1 MNLQDVTN
9 ILFARIRTSIV
20 VKDPILFKGSGKSE
34 RIIRYELLYGVGY
47 RSTMTTMKESKK
59 NADLVKIY
67 SSPQGVN
74 VVQSPVK
81 KEILSLLKE
90 KSRSGSDIVSATG
103 KSKSTISVHLQDLMD
118 AEIISWK
125 SHPQDRRKKIFYL
138 NSRYLGDIS
147 REREIESDIDLYLDR
162 HLLHSRDPFRFFR
175 FMFRTIRVALLDE
188 GINIDPILHQA
199 GLRVGE
205 AFYHELQAPTMDK
218 FAKNLAD
225 FWEENHLGRL
235 EIKSLEPPIIQA
247 YDCFECEDL
256 PPLGRP
262 ACSFDSGIL
271 EAVFSAYMGENVSVE
286 ETKCYAQSDQYCQF
300 HVNPG

>member
-1 MNLQDVTN
+1 M
-9 ILFARIRTSIV
+9 
-20 VKDPILFKGSGKSE
+20 KD
-34 RIIRYELLYGVGY
+34 
-47 RSTMTTMKESKK
+47 SKK
-59 NADLVKIY
+59 STDLVKIY
-67 SSPQGVN
+67 SSPQGVS

-90 KSRSGSDIVSATG
+90 RGMSGSEIVSATG
-103 KSKSTISVHLQDLMD
+103 KSKSTVSVHLQDLMD
-118 AEIISWK
+118 ANIISWK
-125 SHPQDRRKKIFYL
+125 PHPQDRRKKIFYV

-147 REREIESDIDLYLDR
+147 SEREIESDIDLYLDR
-162 HLLHSRDPFRFFR
+162 HVMQSSDPFRFFR

-188 GINIDPILHQA
+188 GINIDPILHRA
-199 GLRVGE
+199 GVKVGE
-205 AFYHELQAPTMDK
+205 AFYHELKAPTMDEL
-218 FAKNLAD
+218 AKNLTI

-235 EIKSLEPPIIQA
+235 EIKSLEPPIILA

-271 EAVFSAYMGENVSVE
+271 EAVFSSYLGEKVCVE

-300 HVNPG
+300 HVNPAK

>member
-1 MNLQDVTN
+1 M
-9 ILFARIRTSIV
+9 
-20 VKDPILFKGSGKSE
+20 
-34 RIIRYELLYGVGY
+34 Y
-47 RSTMTTMKESKK
+47 RSTLRIMKDVKK
-59 NADLVKIY
+59 STDLVKIY
-67 SSPQGVN
+67 SSTQGVS

-90 KSRSGSDIVSATG
+90 KGMSGSEIVSATG
-103 KSKSTISVHLQDLMD
+103 KSKSTVSVHLQDLID
-118 AEIISWK
+118 TQIISWK
-125 SHPQDRRKKIFYL
+125 PHPQDRRKKIFYV

-147 REREIESDIDLYLDR
+147 REREIESDINLYLD
-162 HLLHSRDPFRFFR
+162 LHVVQSHDPFRFFR

-188 GINIDPILHQA
+188 GINIDPILQRA
-199 GLRVGE
+199 GFKVGE
-205 AFYHELQAPTMDK
+205 AFYHQLKAPTRDK
-218 FAKNLAD
+218 LVENLSE

-271 EAVFSAYMGENVSVE
+271 EAVFSAHLGDNVSVK
-286 ETKCYAQSDQYCQF
+286 ETKCYAQGDQYCQF
-300 HVNPG
+300 QVNPI